1 LILNQVLGLGLGLDT
16 RVLGLV
22 LVLAAWILGLGLGLD
37 TPGLGL
43 GLGLA
48 ISCLGLGLGLE
59 PQVLVNITVNIY
71 VVSLE
76 HLCSLF
82 LCC

>member
-1 LILNQVLGLGLGLDT
+1 MILKQVLGLGLGLDT

-48 ISCLGLGLGLE
+48 ISRLGLGLGLE
-59 PQVLVNITVNIY
+59 PQVLVNITGCCC
-71 VVSLE
+71 VSS
-76 HLCSLF
+76 LCSR
-82 LCC
+82 